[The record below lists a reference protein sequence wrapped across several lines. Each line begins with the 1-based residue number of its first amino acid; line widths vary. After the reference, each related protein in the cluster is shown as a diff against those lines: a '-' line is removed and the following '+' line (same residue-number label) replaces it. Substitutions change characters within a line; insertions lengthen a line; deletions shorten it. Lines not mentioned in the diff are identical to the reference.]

1 MRGLMYTTQCTKSHI
16 YLYFLEYVQEIFGI
30 EQDKEG
36 LNLLRIIDTKK
47 VTAIVAAN
55 VRKPVNHI
63 YLGKLQKICIHA
75 LTEKRRKAPGF
86 SHGDEQAVSRLR
98 VSVGA
103 AQFPLHFDGFAY
115 QKLLSVRI
123 IARGGTMNS
132 KENDAKKRYTGSVK
146 TYKFKLYKS
155 THNDRLHWMINAAG
169 LSYNHCLSLY
179 KRYYRVSQNAE

>member
-36 LNLLRIIDTKK
+36 LDLLRIIDTEK

-75 LTEKRRKAPGF
+75 LTDKTMEEDRIVSAVLLLLIYTGRRIGEVL
-86 SHGDEQAVSRLR
+86 HTEIQAV
-98 VSVGA
+98 
-103 AQFPLHFDGFAY
+103 Q
-115 QKLLSVRI
+115 
-123 IARGGTMNS
+123 
-132 KENDAKKRYTGSVK
+132 YTSYRK
-146 TYKFKLYKS
+146 TPKIPWL
-155 THNDRLHWMINAAG
+155 
-169 LSYNHCLSLY
+169 
-179 KRYYRVSQNAE
+179 

>member
-36 LNLLRIIDTKK
+36 LDLLRIIDTKK

-75 LTEKRRKAPGF
+75 LTDKTMEEEDRIVSAVLLLLIYTGRRIGEVLHTEIQAVQYTSYGEESIPYIMMPLEKRTNYMDRNQVMDVTKNAGK
-86 SHGDEQAVSRLR
+86 
-98 VSVGA
+98 
-103 AQFPLHFDGFAY
+103 PLALAMGMDRRCRDFA
-115 QKLLSVRI
+115 
-123 IARGGTMNS
+123 
-132 KENDAKKRYTGSVK
+132 
-146 TYKFKLYKS
+146 
-155 THNDRLHWMINAAG
+155 
-169 LSYNHCLSLY
+169 
-179 KRYYRVSQNAE
+179 

>member
-36 LNLLRIIDTKK
+36 LDLLRIIDTKK

-75 LTEKRRKAPGF
+75 LTDKTMEEDRIVSAAFVDLYWAQNRGSSSYRNSGSTVYILPKNAGKPLALAMGMDRRCR
-86 SHGDEQAVSRLR
+86 D
-98 VSVGA
+98 
-103 AQFPLHFDGFAY
+103 FA
-115 QKLLSVRI
+115 
-123 IARGGTMNS
+123 
-132 KENDAKKRYTGSVK
+132 
-146 TYKFKLYKS
+146 
-155 THNDRLHWMINAAG
+155 
-169 LSYNHCLSLY
+169 
-179 KRYYRVSQNAE
+179 